1 MGDPRT
7 PGSLPSPSWQP
18 WQSVDLH
25 LALWGPQALKSRG
38 SLGPEGISVAIFQV
52 PFYLYMDRWVDRWLS
67 GSSRG
72 PWLLCTF
79 DSLRVPPAHSANGSI
94 FENDGFSLWIFY
106 CEFVCRNVQKKTL
119 MLGKIEGTGE
129 KGSKNQIFG

>member
-1 MGDPRT
+1 MMPRADSLEKTLMLARLKAKGEGDNRGRDT
-7 PGSLPSPSWQP
+7 LIASLTLDMNLSK
-18 WQSVDLH
+18 
-25 LALWGPQALKSRG
+25 LWEIVK
-38 SLGPEGISVAIFQV
+38 
-52 PFYLYMDRWVDRWLS
+52 D
-67 GSSRG
+67 RG